1 MGKQN
6 SSKMGST
13 RGVVTFMDYKL
24 LETATNNFR
33 ESDILGVGGFGCVYK
48 GLLDN
53 NVYAA
58 VKRLNGESPDSIREF
73 QVKSTFQFG
82 MCGFVFVLFC

>member
-1 MGKQN
+1 
-6 SSKMGST
+6 
-13 RGVVTFMDYKL
+13 MDYKL

-82 MCGFVFVLFC
+82 MCQVRVCFVLSSF